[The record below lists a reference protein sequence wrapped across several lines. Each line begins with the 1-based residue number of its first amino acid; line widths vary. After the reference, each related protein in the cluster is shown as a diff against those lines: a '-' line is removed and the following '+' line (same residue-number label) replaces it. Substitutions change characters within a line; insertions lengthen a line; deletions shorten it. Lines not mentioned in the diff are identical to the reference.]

1 MQPGRFTLLLATAKA
16 CKMEL
21 LAAVI
26 PRICLIGFTFS
37 QPFLINRIIKL
48 VEEPETTQSINA
60 GYGLI
65 GATVFI
71 YVGMGVRLPSKSSWL
86 VLLTTATDC
95 KSAVSVQSVSL
106 HHASSRVPGL
116 HHFSQN
122 Y

>member
-1 MQPGRFTLLLATAKA
+1 
-16 CKMEL
+16 MEL

-48 VEEPETTQSINA
+48 VEEPETIQSINA

-71 YVGMGVRLPSKSSWL
+71 YVGMGVRLPSKSSL
-86 VLLTTATDC
+86 AGFTNHSDRLQERNISTEC
-95 KSAVSVQSVSL
+95 F
-106 HHASSRVPGL
+106 ASSPKFAGAWSRL
-116 HHFSQN
+116 FSTELLICP
-122 Y
+122 